1 MPALRLRFVLGLS
14 LLVLEAT
21 SASAQ
26 LTSGIEMRAH
36 ASGPAEVQDWRG
48 ASLLGAT
55 VRLDRPYWSLE
66 TNGALNGGEDRW
78 WGTGSFSALIKSPSV
93 GPLQLSISGSA
104 ARDGRFGVMHDE
116 LTARA
121 RASLRF
127 GNRGVWFGADAMSIA
142 GGEVAPTPVTPSLGA
157 WQQLGGAILSVQL
170 APRRARS
177 QSQSAQV
184 RMRRDSIFTDSVGWE
199 FFQVP
204 DTIFGSALQSW
215 SDAEARLVWAR
226 GRWAFDASVG
236 TRLLASGLERSAWG
250 QVHGLY
256 ALSSRLALVAS
267 AGNLP
272 ADPIRGWERQGFA
285 TLGVRLLGAPEPRG
299 DLDAT
304 VRPGAADFGIE
315 PTRSGEHLLRVR
327 VPHART
333 VELSGT
339 FTNWQPIA
347 LTRVSADWWQLSTEI
362 PPGTHQISIRVNG
375 DAWRAPPGLATI
387 EDEFNG
393 TVGLLVVE

>member
-1 MPALRLRFVLGLS
+1 
-14 LLVLEAT
+14 
-21 SASAQ
+21 
-26 LTSGIEMRAH
+26 
-36 ASGPAEVQDWRG
+36 
-48 ASLLGAT
+48 
-55 VRLDRPYWSLE
+55 
-66 TNGALNGGEDRW
+66 
-78 WGTGSFSALIKSPSV
+78 
-93 GPLQLSISGSA
+93 
-104 ARDGRFGVMHDE
+104 
-116 LTARA
+116 
-121 RASLRF
+121 
-127 GNRGVWFGADAMSIA
+127 VWFGADAMSIA